1 MEIVWRSYVEV
12 VKIIFSVSSDDKI
25 QIRGENVMTKILLV
39 DDEEMIIEVLQAYFE
54 KEGWK
59 IVSASNGIEAL
70 KKAKEFQPDLI
81 ILDLMLP
88 DITGEEVCRLDKK
101 RKRRADYYVNS

>member
-1 MEIVWRSYVEV
+1 MEIIWRSYVEV

-39 DDEEMIIEVLQAYFE
+39 DDEEMILEVLQAYFE

-59 IVSASNGIEAL
+59 I
-70 KKAKEFQPDLI
+70 DLPQ
-81 ILDLMLP
+81 M
-88 DITGEEVCRLDKK
+88 E
-101 RKRRADYYVNS
+101 